1 MKKSLSFAV
10 FLLIVSAVFAQDPTE
25 RGEPARFL
33 MDAVAQEFQGD
44 ILLKRGDGMLKC
56 DHSDD
61 NKAYETKSAGVVI
74 FSPNTGGCVDGAL
87 CTKLEDSFEYA
98 PGFEVLSYVP
108 QSVIFKPSSKRSEFL
123 EIIWS
128 GQINISSATDKVVG
142 LYNQQVYLR
151 CTVTQKGESVPCSG
165 TCWDPSVA
173 QDVTG
178 DGLTEWVTYHGYV
191 EMDPKR
197 EVTVEIQLFATVD
210 TEASVCEDTL
220 ILKY

>member
-1 MKKSLSFAV
+1 MSFAV
-10 FLLIVSAVFAQDPTE
+10 SLMIVSAVFAQGPAE

-33 MDAVAQEFQGD
+33 MDAVSQEFQGD
-44 ILLKRGDGMLKC
+44 ILLKRGDGILKC
-56 DHSDD
+56 NPSHD
-61 NKAYETKSAGVVI
+61 NKAHSTKTAGVVI
-74 FSPNTGGCVDGAL
+74 FSPNTGGCEGEL

-108 QSVIFKPSSKRSEFL
+108 QLVIFKPSPKRSEFL

-128 GQINISSATDKVVG
+128 GQINISSATDKEVG

-151 CTVTQKGESVPCSG
+151 CMVTQKDQSVPCSG
-165 TCWDPSVA
+165 TCRDPSIA
-173 QDVTG
+173 QDPTG

-210 TEASVCEDTL
+210 TSASVCEDTL